1 MSFVVAITFDN
12 AEEADKVRE
21 TLSKGQKGDYIS
33 LDDSAVIVMDEEG
46 KAHVENEMDRGAKV
60 GAVGGGFL
68 GLLIGGLMF
77 PVVGLVIGVV
87 GGALVGKLAAPGIDK
102 QFVEDVEKDLTPG
115 TSAIIFIVRD
125 TNVDYAMASL
135 RPYKGKIY
143 QTSLPAESEEE
154 LRKELKK
161 SIT

>member
-1 MSFVVAITFDN
+1 MSYVVAITFDN
-12 AEEADKVRE
+12 AEEAEKVSE
-21 TLSKGQKGDYIS
+21 TLSKGQKGGYIS

-46 KAHVENEMDRGAKV
+46 KAHVKNEMDRGTKV

-102 QFVEDVEKDLTPG
+102 KFVEDVEKDLTPG

-125 TNVDYAMASL
+125 ANVDYAMASL
-135 RPYKGKIY
+135 RPYKGKVY
-143 QTSLPAESEEE
+143 QTSLPEESEEE

-161 SIT
+161 HIT

>member
-1 MSFVVAITFDN
+1 MSYVVAITFDN

-21 TLSKGQKGDYIS
+21 TLSKGQKGGYIS

-46 KAHVENEMDRGAKV
+46 KAHVKNEMDRGTKV

-102 QFVEDVEKDLTPG
+102 QFVEDVENDLTPG

-125 TNVDYAMASL
+125 ANVDYAMASL
-135 RPYKGKIY
+135 RPYKGKVY
-143 QTSLPAESEEE
+143 QTSLPEESEEE
-154 LRKELKK
+154 LRIELKK
-161 SIT
+161 HIT